1 MNNGHDR
8 FGDAVVILEE
18 SMTCALLLIDIQQ
31 GIMDKKPKHLTNF
44 AELLDDLL
52 LSAKGSNCEVIW
64 IRHHD
69 KELPQGSPQWEI
81 WEQRH
86 LVTHHKIIDK
96 TYNSC
101 FKDTHLHD
109 YLQSKHI
116 SQLIMMG
123 LQTEY
128 CFDTSLKVAFEYGY
142 DIFIPQGGH
151 LTFDTPTLSGDS
163 IKKHYENIW
172 HHRFATMVAKDSLLK
187 LINEE

>member
-1 MNNGHDR
+1 
-8 FGDAVVILEE
+8 
-18 SMTCALLLIDIQQ
+18 
-31 GIMDKKPKHLTNF
+31 
-44 AELLDDLL
+44 
-52 LSAKGSNCEVIW
+52 
-64 IRHHD
+64 
-69 KELPQGSPQWEI
+69 
-81 WEQRH
+81 
-86 LVTHHKIIDK
+86 
-96 TYNSC
+96 NSC

-128 CFDTSLKVAFEYGY
+128 CFDTSVKVAFEYGY

>member
-1 MNNGHDR
+1 
-8 FGDAVVILEE
+8 
-18 SMTCALLLIDIQQ
+18 MTCALLLIDIQQ

-69 KELPQGSPQWEI
+69 EELPQGSPQWEI
-81 WEQRH
+81 WERRH

-128 CFDTSLKVAFEYGY
+128 CFDTSVKVAFEYGY
-142 DIFIPQGGH
+142 NIFIPQGGH

-163 IKKHYENIW
+163 IKNITRIFGIIVLRQW
-172 HHRFATMVAKDSLLK
+172 
-187 LINEE
+187 

>member
-1 MNNGHDR
+1 
-8 FGDAVVILEE
+8 
-18 SMTCALLLIDIQQ
+18 MTCALLLIDIQQ

-44 AELLDDLL
+44 AVLLDDLL

-101 FKDTHLHD
+101 FKDT
-109 YLQSKHI
+109 
-116 SQLIMMG
+116 
-123 LQTEY
+123 
-128 CFDTSLKVAFEYGY
+128 
-142 DIFIPQGGH
+142 
-151 LTFDTPTLSGDS
+151 
-163 IKKHYENIW
+163 
-172 HHRFATMVAKDSLLK
+172 
-187 LINEE
+187 